1 VARGGEDA
9 DEEEEMTAISTA
21 RRQDI
26 TTWTKQDAQKAA
38 QLGSHIGDAV
48 VKMWQK
54 AKDAAMVE
62 AAVDAKLL
70 AQRDFVVWWDQ
81 QSKPEGR
88 PPKNSNRT
96 VRVSDQLADFGLN
109 EMQVSRWRSRL
120 TENGAPND
128 EKFER
133 YRDQV
138 LARCLKTIE
147 AETAANFSSESVQW
161 YTPPSY
167 IEAVRDVLGSIDL
180 DPASCEVA
188 NEAVGAREI
197 FDGTPER
204 DGLKRKWHGRV
215 FLNPPYGT
223 VDGESLAG
231 LFCSKAVSE
240 YESGNEEAVILVNSS
255 HSQRWQACLYD
266 YAVCFVDHRIKFV
279 SGDGEQNENPT
290 FQNIFVYLGKD
301 RAKFDRA
308 FSRFGY
314 VMERVRDD

>member
-1 VARGGEDA
+1 MSSLARIEN
-9 DEEEEMTAISTA
+9 
-21 RRQDI
+21 RDI
-26 TTWTKQDAQKAA
+26 TTWTKQDAHKAA
-38 QLGSHIGDAV
+38 QIGGHIGDAV

-54 AKDAAMVE
+54 AKDAAMVK

-70 AQRDFVVWWDQ
+70 AQRDFVVWWDAQ
-81 QSKPEGR
+81 EKDKGGR
-88 PPKNSNRT
+88 PTMETCNST
-96 VRVSDQLADFGLN
+96 VTGLDEFGLN
-109 EMQVSRWRSRL
+109 RMTVSRWRSRL
-120 TENGAPND
+120 TEGGAPND

-161 YTPPSY
+161 YTPPPY
-167 IEAVRDVLGSIDL
+167 LDAVRDVLGSIDL
-180 DPASCEVA
+180 DPASCEIA
-188 NEAVGAREI
+188 NQAVGAKEI

-204 DGLKRKWHGRV
+204 DGLKRAWHGRV

-231 LFCSKAVSE
+231 LFCAKAVSE
-240 YESGNEEAVILVNSS
+240 YESGNVDEAIVLVNSS
-255 HSQRWQACLYD
+255 HSQRWQTCLYD

-301 RAKFDRA
+301 RAKFARA

-314 VMERVRDD
+314 VMERVRDE

>member
-1 VARGGEDA
+1 
-9 DEEEEMTAISTA
+9 MNNLSTA
-21 RRQDI
+21 RKQDI

-54 AKDAAMVE
+54 AKDPAMVE

-70 AQRDFVVWWDQ
+70 AQRDFVLWWDAQ
-81 QSKPEGR
+81 ENAGGNPTVTGR
-88 PPKNSNRT
+88 ER
-96 VRVSDQLADFGLN
+96 LADFGIDRTTLH
-109 EMQVSRWRSRL
+109 RWRSRL
-120 TENGAPND
+120 TENGAAND

-147 AETAANFSSESVQW
+147 AEMAANFSSESVQW
-161 YTPPSY
+161 YTPPTY
-167 IEAVRDVLGSIDL
+167 LDAVRDVLGSIDL
-180 DPASCEVA
+180 DPASCDVA
-188 NEAVGAREI
+188 NQAVCAKEI
-197 FDGTPER
+197 FDGTPEK
-204 DGLKRKWHGRV
+204 DGLKRQWHGRV

-231 LFCSKAVSE
+231 LFCAKAVSE
-240 YESGNEEAVILVNSS
+240 YESGNVEEAVILVNSS
-255 HSQRWQACLYD
+255 HSQRWQAPLYD

-301 RAKFDRA
+301 RAKFGRA